1 MVRGF
6 YIAVL
11 LLATVSF
18 ASANGVTAFTALKTA
33 QRNSGSAQLVEV
45 TGERGE
51 PQPQQW
57 TFLFKAPTARGG
69 VLEIVVA
76 GNEIVAL
83 RTPLRG
89 YTGTTT
95 QPELAPA
102 SLVFDSDSVFR
113 LVNKEADLRKVGFH
127 WLDYSLRSD
136 SVTGA
141 PVWTVNIYDAMG
153 PRVGMMRISGRD
165 GSIVTPLQIE
175 DQYRVETKRRAS
187 TSPPVEA
194 AERVVDTVGTVTKD
208 TANRVKNSTLRA
220 VGTVQ
225 EIITGDR
232 TIGPTDE
239 E

>member
-1 MVRGF
+1 MLRGLF
-6 YIAVL
+6 FALAL
-11 LLATVSF
+11 LTSVPLVQ
-18 ASANGVTAFTALKTA
+18 ANGATAFTALKTA

-76 GNEIVAL
+76 GDEIVAL

-102 SLVFDSDSVFR
+102 KLLFDSDSVFR
-113 LVNKEADLRKVGFH
+113 LVEREAALRKIGFH
-127 WLDYSLRSD
+127 WLEYSLRAD
-136 SVTGA
+136 SVSGA
-141 PVWTVNIYDAMG
+141 PVWVVSIFDAMG
-153 PRVGMMRISGRD
+153 PRVGMMRISAQD
-165 GSIVTPLQIE
+165 GAIITPLQIE
-175 DQYRVETKRRAS
+175 SQYRTETRRRVS

-194 AERVVDTVGTVTKD
+194 AERVVDTVGGVAKS
-208 TANRVKNSTLRA
+208 TANRVKDSTLRA